1 MPSSARSLHDGPEPS
16 TPKTPPLAPGE
27 LATQLRLIPPIVPVA
42 DAYRQPS
49 KPKPFFA
56 ACAATPCDSM
66 AEKAIFMAYGALAG
80 PNGATW
86 AIKRRR
92 VWYFARQTAVAK
104 IACCDLRTVK
114 RMTTR
119 LMKAGRL
126 RRVQSGRGRLPHA
139 IQVVPAGWNA
149 ASRGDSQSPLRTA
162 EGTHSHHNRAFVPP
176 PIKREGGGTQK
187 MSQNRGGV
195 TRQRVRS
202 LASRSP

>member
-1 MPSSARSLHDGPEPS
+1 MPASARSLQDATDPS
-16 TPKTPPLAPGE
+16 SPKFAPLAPGE
-27 LATQLRLIPPIVPVA
+27 LAHQLLLIPPIVPVA
-42 DAYRQPS
+42 DAHRQPS

-114 RMTTR
+114 RMTNR

-176 PIKREGGGTQK
+176 PINRRGGGVHRK
-187 MSQNRGGV
+187 
-195 TRQRVRS
+195 
-202 LASRSP
+202 